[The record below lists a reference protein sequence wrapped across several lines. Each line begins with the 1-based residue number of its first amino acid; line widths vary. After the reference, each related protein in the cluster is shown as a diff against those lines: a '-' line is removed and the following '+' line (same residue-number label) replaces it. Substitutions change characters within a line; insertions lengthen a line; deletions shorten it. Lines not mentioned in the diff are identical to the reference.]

1 MLKKMVLLTLA
12 AAMVMSMGLTGCATN
27 TDNVTTRGAKN
38 NMRTRTAQD
47 GIYPLGMNPNLDTNA
62 NKYHGNRYGTRG
74 YGVDGVRGYG
84 VDGTRGMG
92 LGTRGWGTDGTGTRG
107 YGVDGTRGMGLG
119 TRGWGTDGTGTRGY
133 GVDGTRGMGLGTRGW
148 GTDGTGTRG
157 YGVDGIRGLG
167 RGLGMDG
174 VGTRGY
180 GLDGM
185 RGYGVDGAGTRGYGV
200 DGLTHGYGT
209 HGYGTHGYG
218 THGYGTHN
226 YGITGYGVDSSRLHG
241 YGTGTHSMTNM
252 HMNKKIADKIA
263 RMKGVK
269 SANVMLTNN
278 NAYVA
283 VSTDGHMKTKGT
295 AKGTHH
301 LKTKATHHRGTGAK
315 SLSSKGGTGNLNA
328 RSKTHAHNIGTTGD
342 VSEDLKKRI
351 AEIVKKDA
359 PQCNQVYVS
368 ANPDFVQ
375 QMNQFMKSSA
385 AGHPLTGFSSQFQ
398 DMVHRIFPTQEAGKT
413 THMNVSHPKRMHKMA
428 PGVR

>member
-1 MLKKMVLLTLA
+1 MRKKMVLLTLA
-12 AAMVMSMGLTGCATN
+12 AAMVMSMGLTGCVT
-27 TDNVTTRGAKN
+27 TKDNVTTRSTKN
-38 NMRTRTAQD
+38 NMRTRTTHD

-62 NKYHGNRYGTRG
+62 NKYHGTRYGTRG

-84 VDGTRGMG
+84 VDGTR
-92 LGTRGWGTDGTGTRG
+92 TRG

-119 TRGWGTDGTGTRGY
+119 TRGWGTDGIGTRGH
-133 GVDGTRGMGLGTRGW
+133 GVDGIGTRGH
-148 GTDGTGTRG
+148 
-157 YGVDGIRGLG
+157 GVDGIRGLS

-200 DGLTHGYGT
+200 DGS
-209 HGYGTHGYG
+209 THGYG

-226 YGITGYGVDSSRLHG
+226 YGMSGYGVDSSRLHG

-252 HMNKKIADKIA
+252 QMNKKIADKIS

-301 LKTKATHHRGTGAK
+301 LKAKGTAKGTHHLKTKATHHRGTGVK
-315 SLSSKGGTGNLNA
+315 SLSSKGGTGNLHA
-328 RSKTHAHNIGTTGD
+328 RSKTHAHNIDTTSD
-342 VSEDLKKRI
+342 MSADLKKRI

-385 AGHPLTGFSSQFQ
+385 AGHPLSGFASGFQ
-398 DMVHRIFPTQEAGKT
+398 EMVYRIFPTQEAGKT
-413 THMNVSHPKRMHKMA
+413 TQMNVSHPKRLHKMA